1 MRGRSS
7 LADMGL
13 WCWHMRRTAGTLC
26 AIVTT
31 IVALNAASTN
41 AAAFPE
47 HSTSG
52 DPIATASE
60 ATPPK
65 LTLPREASTR
75 SLSDVG
81 ISVDANLRTTPQR
94 YSPRQPLDIRVTG
107 TLDIATSTTTVCHGL
122 ELTVMRGALRLGGRL
137 TSPDRSPIIAGETRV
152 EPVDLTFDLPAE
164 DVPTSGSISIDIA
177 LQCSPLRDGAWDFP
191 GESSVVATSAIRVAS
206 GTVVVSP
213 TWVFPDA
220 DGAGK
225 ARISARVAKGPATI
239 RVTVDKK
246 TVWTKKVSTPRINLA
261 IPSAKLAR
269 SGTYTVLVRADGT
282 TARSTFR
289 VSKGW
294 APLMSEPAHWE
305 RCSTITWAYDDAKAP
320 RGGDKQ
326 MFDDLTKTFN
336 LYERLTGLTFV
347 RVKRGAGD
355 IVIDWA
361 NLPDRADGWG
371 GASGYAGILSGGS
384 VTLST
389 TSRWAKTPGD
399 GVEGRVALLRHE
411 VAHALGLGHVLSDRE
426 LMFPIH
432 TAGVSPLTPQKG
444 DIAGLREL
452 YAPSACP

>member
-1 MRGRSS
+1 
-7 LADMGL
+7 MGL
-13 WCWHMRRTAGTLC
+13 WCWHIRRTARTLC
-26 AIVTT
+26 AIVTA
-31 IVALNAASTN
+31 IAALNAASTN
-41 AAAFPE
+41 VAASPG
-47 HSTSG
+47 HSTSD
-52 DPIATASE
+52 DPIATVSE
-60 ATPPK
+60 STPPT
-65 LTLPREASTR
+65 LTVLGEASTR

-81 ISVDANLRTTPQR
+81 ITVDANLRTTPQR

-107 TLDIATSTTTVCHGL
+107 ILDIATSTTSVCHGL
-122 ELTVMRGALRLGGRL
+122 ELTVMRGAIRLGGRL
-137 TSPDRSPIIAGETRV
+137 RSPDRSPIKAGETRV
-152 EPVDLTFDLPAE
+152 EPVDLAFDLRAE
-164 DVPTSGSISIDIA
+164 DVPNSGSISVDVA
-177 LQCSPLRDGAWDFP
+177 LQCSPLINGRWDFP
-191 GESSVVATSAIRVAS
+191 GESSVVATAIIRVAS

-225 ARISARVAKGPATI
+225 ARISARVAKGPATV
-239 RVTVDKK
+239 RVKIGKK
-246 TVWTKKVSTPRINLA
+246 TIWTKGTSKPRIDLA

-269 SGTYTVLVRADGT
+269 SGTYTVLVRADDK
-282 TARSTFR
+282 TARTTFR

-294 APLMSEPAHWE
+294 APLMSAPAHWE
-305 RCSTITWAYDDAKAP
+305 RCSTITWAYDDARAP

-326 MFDDLTKTFN
+326 MVDDLTTTFN

-347 RVKRGAGD
+347 RVKRGPGD
-355 IVIDWA
+355 IVISWA
-361 NLPDRADGWG
+361 NLSDQADGWG

-399 GVEGRVALLRHE
+399 GVDGRGALLKHE
-411 VAHALGLGHVLSDRE
+411 VAHALGLGHVTSDRE

-432 TAGVSPLTPQKG
+432 TAGISPLTPQKG